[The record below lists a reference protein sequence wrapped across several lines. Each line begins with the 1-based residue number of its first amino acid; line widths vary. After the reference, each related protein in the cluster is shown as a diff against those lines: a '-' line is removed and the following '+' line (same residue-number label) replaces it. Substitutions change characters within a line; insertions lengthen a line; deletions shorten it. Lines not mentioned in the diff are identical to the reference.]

1 MLAAERSS
9 GELGGAIRG
18 SVVGGGLFSA
28 DPGSHLVVA
37 HLLDQVSC
45 FALGLGSAL
54 QLAHLRPA
62 AITRTRLSGR
72 MAILPPGT
80 DNRLR
85 AKVTLRAPDRLQRPV
100 PRRPAPVQA
109 GAELGEHFHHVAHQV
124 VINFPVVEHH

>member
-1 MLAAERSS
+1 
-9 GELGGAIRG
+9 
-18 SVVGGGLFSA
+18 VGGGLFSA

-80 DNRLR
+80 DNRLCADVAR
-85 AKVTLRAPDRLQRPV
+85 AHPTTFNARFRADRWPY
-100 PRRPAPVQA
+100 RRRRTR
-109 GAELGEHFHHVAHQV
+109 
-124 VINFPVVEHH
+124 